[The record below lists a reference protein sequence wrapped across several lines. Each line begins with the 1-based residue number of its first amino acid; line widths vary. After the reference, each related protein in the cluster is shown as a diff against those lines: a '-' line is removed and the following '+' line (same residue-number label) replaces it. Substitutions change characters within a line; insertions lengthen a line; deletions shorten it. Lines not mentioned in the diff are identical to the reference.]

1 MIKIFKILVLA
12 GVIIGSIG
20 IASYKIMASDRIEN
34 LALEDYKAGQNQSS
48 KNMILKKDQ
57 HGLKSSNLSSL
68 EKNKD
73 GLKLS
78 DFSLPIYDMTETKD
92 ILSSDGKNISKLL
105 KSTDKKLW
113 FMMNE
118 NEPQGEPEGIVV
130 VNNVNPIKMG
140 GKNRSKDLMKIYKD
154 IKNNV
159 KLEENIKY
167 FEFEGQGIFVISHNN
182 IDEIY
187 LSVGA
192 SKVLD
197 MEAGKKISSKEFM
210 SQMKK
215 YISNLQ

>member
-1 MIKIFKILVLA
+1 MIKIFKTLVLA
-12 GVIIGSIG
+12 GVVIGAIG
-20 IASYKIMASDRIEN
+20 ITSYNIMASDRVEN
-34 LALEDYKAGQNQSS
+34 LALEDYKAGQNQSAKYILPK
-48 KNMILKKDQ
+48 KNQ
-57 HGLKSSNLSSL
+57 
-68 EKNKD
+68 D
-73 GLKLS
+73 GLQLS
-78 DFSLPIYDMTETKD
+78 DFSLPIYSMAETKY

-105 KSTDKKLW
+105 QSTDKKLW

-118 NEPQGEPEGIVV
+118 DEPEGIVV
-130 VNNVNPIKMG
+130 ANDVRPIKMG

-159 KLEENIKY
+159 KSKENIKY

-187 LSVGA
+187 LSIGA

-197 MEAGKKISSKEFM
+197 MEAGKKISTKEFM

>member
-1 MIKIFKILVLA
+1 MIKIFKTLVLA
-12 GVIIGSIG
+12 GVVIGAIG
-20 IASYKIMASDRIEN
+20 IASYNIMASDRVEN
-34 LALEDYKAGQNQSS
+34 LALEDYKAGQKDYKAGENQSAKDILPK
-48 KNMILKKDQ
+48 KNQ
-57 HGLKSSNLSSL
+57 
-68 EKNKD
+68 D
-73 GLKLS
+73 GLQLS
-78 DFSLPIYDMTETKD
+78 DFSLPIYSMAEAKD

-105 KSTDKKLW
+105 QSTDKKLW

-118 NEPQGEPEGIVV
+118 DEPEGIVV
-130 VNNVNPIKMG
+130 ANDVRPIKMG

-159 KLEENIKY
+159 KSEEDIKY
-167 FEFEGQGIFVISHNN
+167 FEFEGQGIFVIPHNN

-210 SQMKK
+210 SKMKK

>member
-1 MIKIFKILVLA
+1 MIKIFKTLVLA
-12 GVIIGSIG
+12 GVVIGAIG
-20 IASYKIMASDRIEN
+20 ITSYNIMASDRVEN
-34 LALEDYKAGQNQSS
+34 LALEDYKAGQKDCKAGQNQSAKYILPK
-48 KNMILKKDQ
+48 KNQ
-57 HGLKSSNLSSL
+57 
-68 EKNKD
+68 D
-73 GLKLS
+73 GLQLS
-78 DFSLPIYDMTETKD
+78 DFSLPIYSMAETKD

-105 KSTDKKLW
+105 QSTDKKLW

-118 NEPQGEPEGIVV
+118 DEPEGIVV
-130 VNNVNPIKMG
+130 ANDVRPIKMG

-159 KLEENIKY
+159 KSKENIKY

-187 LSVGA
+187 LSIGA

>member
-1 MIKIFKILVLA
+1 MIKIFKTLVLA
-12 GVIIGSIG
+12 GVVIGAIG
-20 IASYKIMASDRIEN
+20 IASYNIMASDRVEN
-34 LALEDYKAGQNQSS
+34 LALGDYKAGQNQSS
-48 KNMILKKDQ
+48 KYILPKKNQ
-57 HGLKSSNLSSL
+57 
-68 EKNKD
+68 D
-73 GLKLS
+73 GLQLS
-78 DFSLPIYDMTETKD
+78 DFSLPIYSMAEAKD

-105 KSTDKKLW
+105 QSTDKKLW

-118 NEPQGEPEGIVV
+118 GEPEGIVV
-130 VNNVNPIKMG
+130 ANDVKPIKMG

-159 KLEENIKY
+159 KSEQNIKY

>member
-1 MIKIFKILVLA
+1 VIKIFKTLVLA
-12 GVIIGSIG
+12 GVVIGAIG
-20 IASYKIMASDRIEN
+20 IASYNIMASDRVEN
-34 LALEDYKAGQNQSS
+34 LALEDYKAGQKDYKAGENQSAKDILPK
-48 KNMILKKDQ
+48 KNQ
-57 HGLKSSNLSSL
+57 
-68 EKNKD
+68 D
-73 GLKLS
+73 GLQLS
-78 DFSLPIYDMTETKD
+78 DFSLPIYSMAEAKD

-105 KSTDKKLW
+105 QSTDKKLW

-118 NEPQGEPEGIVV
+118 DEPEGIVV
-130 VNNVNPIKMG
+130 ANDVRPIKMG

-159 KLEENIKY
+159 KSEEDIKY
-167 FEFEGQGIFVISHNN
+167 FEFEGQGIFVIPHNN

-210 SQMKK
+210 SKMKK

>member
-1 MIKIFKILVLA
+1 MIKIFKTLVLA
-12 GVIIGSIG
+12 GVVIGAIG
-20 IASYKIMASDRIEN
+20 IASYNIMASDRVEN
-34 LALEDYKAGQNQSS
+34 LALEDYKAGQKDYRAGQNQSAKDILPK
-48 KNMILKKDQ
+48 KNQ
-57 HGLKSSNLSSL
+57 
-68 EKNKD
+68 D
-73 GLKLS
+73 GLQLS
-78 DFSLPIYDMTETKD
+78 DFSLPIYSMAEAKD

-105 KSTDKKLW
+105 QSTDKKLW

-118 NEPQGEPEGIVV
+118 DEPEGIVV
-130 VNNVNPIKMG
+130 ANDVRPIKMG

-159 KLEENIKY
+159 KSEEDIKY
-167 FEFEGQGIFVISHNN
+167 FEFEGQGIFVIPHNN

>member
-20 IASYKIMASDRIEN
+20 IASYKIRASDRIEN
-34 LALEDYKAGQNQSS
+34 LALEDYKAGQSQSS
-48 KNMILKKDQ
+48 KNMIFKKDQ

-118 NEPQGEPEGIVV
+118 NEPEGIVV

-159 KLEENIKY
+159 KSEEDIKY

>member
-1 MIKIFKILVLA
+1 VIKIFKTLVLA
-12 GVIIGSIG
+12 GVVIGAIG
-20 IASYKIMASDRIEN
+20 ITSYNIMASDRVEN
-34 LALEDYKAGQNQSS
+34 LALEDYKAGQKDCKAGQNQSAKYILPK
-48 KNMILKKDQ
+48 KNQ
-57 HGLKSSNLSSL
+57 
-68 EKNKD
+68 D
-73 GLKLS
+73 GLQLS
-78 DFSLPIYDMTETKD
+78 DFSLPIYSMAETKY

-105 KSTDKKLW
+105 QSTDKKLW

-118 NEPQGEPEGIVV
+118 DEPEGIVV
-130 VNNVNPIKMG
+130 ANDVRPIKMG

-159 KLEENIKY
+159 KSKENIKY

-187 LSVGA
+187 LSIGA

>member
-1 MIKIFKILVLA
+1 MIKIFKTLVLA
-12 GVIIGSIG
+12 GVVIGAIG
-20 IASYKIMASDRIEN
+20 IASYNIMASDRVEN
-34 LALEDYKAGQNQSS
+34 LALEDYKAGQKDYKAGQNQSAKYILPK
-48 KNMILKKDQ
+48 KNQ
-57 HGLKSSNLSSL
+57 
-68 EKNKD
+68 D
-73 GLKLS
+73 GLQLS
-78 DFSLPIYDMTETKD
+78 DFSLPIYSMVETKD
-92 ILSSDGKNISKLL
+92 ILSSDGKNIAKLL
-105 KSTDKKLW
+105 QSTDKKLW

-118 NEPQGEPEGIVV
+118 DEAEGIVV
-130 VNNVNPIKMG
+130 ANDVRPIKMG

-159 KLEENIKY
+159 KSEEDIKY

>member
-1 MIKIFKILVLA
+1 MIKIFKTLVLA
-12 GVIIGSIG
+12 GVVIGAIG
-20 IASYKIMASDRIEN
+20 IASYNIMASDRVEN
-34 LALEDYKAGQNQSS
+34 LALEDYKAGQKDYKAGQNQSAKDILPK
-48 KNMILKKDQ
+48 KNQ
-57 HGLKSSNLSSL
+57 
-68 EKNKD
+68 D
-73 GLKLS
+73 GLQLS
-78 DFSLPIYDMTETKD
+78 DFSLPIYSMAEAKD

-105 KSTDKKLW
+105 QSTDKKLW

-118 NEPQGEPEGIVV
+118 DEPEGIVV
-130 VNNVNPIKMG
+130 ANDVRPIKMG

-159 KLEENIKY
+159 KSEEDIKY

-197 MEAGKKISSKEFM
+197 MEAGKKISSKEFI

>member
-34 LALEDYKAGQNQSS
+34 LALEDYKAGQSQSS

-118 NEPQGEPEGIVV
+118 NEPEGIVV

-159 KLEENIKY
+159 KSEEDIKY

>member
-34 LALEDYKAGQNQSS
+34 LALEDYKAGQSQSS

-78 DFSLPIYDMTETKD
+78 DFSLPMYDMTETKD

-118 NEPQGEPEGIVV
+118 NEPEGIVV

-140 GKNRSKDLMKIYKD
+140 GKTEVKI
-154 IKNNV
+154 
-159 KLEENIKY
+159 
-167 FEFEGQGIFVISHNN
+167 
-182 IDEIY
+182 
-187 LSVGA
+187 
-192 SKVLD
+192 
-197 MEAGKKISSKEFM
+197 
-210 SQMKK
+210 
-215 YISNLQ
+215 

>member
-1 MIKIFKILVLA
+1 MIKIFKTLVLA

-34 LALEDYKAGQNQSS
+34 LALEDYKAGQSQSS
-48 KNMILKKDQ
+48 KNRIPKKDQ
-57 HGLKSSNLSSL
+57 YGLKSFNPSSL

-92 ILSSDGKNISKLL
+92 ILSSDGKNISELL

-118 NEPQGEPEGIVV
+118 NEPEGIVV

-154 IKNNV
+154 IKYNV
-159 KLEENIKY
+159 KSKQNIKY
-167 FEFEGQGIFVISHNN
+167 FEFQGQGILVVSNN
-182 IDEIY
+182 NGDNVY
-187 LSVGA
+187 LSMGA
-192 SKVLD
+192 AKVLD
-197 MEAGKKISSKEFM
+197 MTAGKKLSSKEVIT
-210 SQMKK
+210 QMKK

>member
-1 MIKIFKILVLA
+1 MIKIFKTLVLA
-12 GVIIGSIG
+12 GVVIGAIG
-20 IASYKIMASDRIEN
+20 ITSYNIMASDRVEN
-34 LALEDYKAGQNQSS
+34 LALEDYKAGQKDCKAGQNQSAKYILPK
-48 KNMILKKDQ
+48 KNQ
-57 HGLKSSNLSSL
+57 
-68 EKNKD
+68 D
-73 GLKLS
+73 GLQLS
-78 DFSLPIYDMTETKD
+78 DFSLPIYSMAETKY

-105 KSTDKKLW
+105 QSTDKKLW

-118 NEPQGEPEGIVV
+118 DEPEGIVV
-130 VNNVNPIKMG
+130 ANDVRPIKMG

-159 KLEENIKY
+159 KSKENIKY

-187 LSVGA
+187 LSIGA

>member
-1 MIKIFKILVLA
+1 MIKIFKTLVLA
-12 GVIIGSIG
+12 GVVIGAIG
-20 IASYKIMASDRIEN
+20 ITSYNIMASDRVEN
-34 LALEDYKAGQNQSS
+34 LALEDYKAGQKDCKAGQNQSAKYILPK
-48 KNMILKKDQ
+48 KNQ
-57 HGLKSSNLSSL
+57 
-68 EKNKD
+68 D
-73 GLKLS
+73 GLQLS
-78 DFSLPIYDMTETKD
+78 DFSLPIYSMAETKY

-105 KSTDKKLW
+105 QSTDKKLW

-118 NEPQGEPEGIVV
+118 DEPEGIVV
-130 VNNVNPIKMG
+130 ANDVRPIKMG

-159 KLEENIKY
+159 KSKENIKY

-182 IDEIY
+182 IDELY
-187 LSVGA
+187 LSIGA

>member
-1 MIKIFKILVLA
+1 MIKIFKTLVLA
-12 GVIIGSIG
+12 GVVIGAIG
-20 IASYKIMASDRIEN
+20 ITSYNIMASDRVEN
-34 LALEDYKAGQNQSS
+34 LALEDYKAGQKDCKAGQNQSAKYILPK
-48 KNMILKKDQ
+48 KNQ
-57 HGLKSSNLSSL
+57 
-68 EKNKD
+68 D
-73 GLKLS
+73 GLQLS
-78 DFSLPIYDMTETKD
+78 DFSLPIYSMAETKD

-105 KSTDKKLW
+105 QSTDKKLW

-118 NEPQGEPEGIVV
+118 DEPEGIVV
-130 VNNVNPIKMG
+130 ANDVRPIKMG

-159 KLEENIKY
+159 KSEENIKY

-197 MEAGKKISSKEFM
+197 MEAGKKISSKEFI

>member
-34 LALEDYKAGQNQSS
+34 LALEDYKAGQSQSS

-78 DFSLPIYDMTETKD
+78 DFSLPMYDMTETKD

-118 NEPQGEPEGIVV
+118 NEPEGIVV

-159 KLEENIKY
+159 KSEEDIKY

>member
-1 MIKIFKILVLA
+1 VIKIFKTLVLA
-12 GVIIGSIG
+12 GVVIGAIG
-20 IASYKIMASDRIEN
+20 ITSYNIMASDRVEN
-34 LALEDYKAGQNQSS
+34 LALEDYKAGQKDCKAGQNQSAKYILPK
-48 KNMILKKDQ
+48 KNQ
-57 HGLKSSNLSSL
+57 
-68 EKNKD
+68 D
-73 GLKLS
+73 GLQLS
-78 DFSLPIYDMTETKD
+78 DFSLPIYSMAETKD

-105 KSTDKKLW
+105 QSTDKKLW

-118 NEPQGEPEGIVV
+118 DEPEGIVV
-130 VNNVNPIKMG
+130 ANDVRPIKMG

-159 KLEENIKY
+159 KSKENIKY

-187 LSVGA
+187 LSIGA

>member
-1 MIKIFKILVLA
+1 VIKIFKTLVLA
-12 GVIIGSIG
+12 GVVIGAIG
-20 IASYKIMASDRIEN
+20 ITSYNIMASDRVEN
-34 LALEDYKAGQNQSS
+34 LALEDYKAGQNQSAKYILPK
-48 KNMILKKDQ
+48 KNQ
-57 HGLKSSNLSSL
+57 
-68 EKNKD
+68 D
-73 GLKLS
+73 GLQLS
-78 DFSLPIYDMTETKD
+78 DFSLPIYSMAETKY

-105 KSTDKKLW
+105 QSTDKKLW

-118 NEPQGEPEGIVV
+118 DEPEGIVV
-130 VNNVNPIKMG
+130 ANDVRPIKMG

-159 KLEENIKY
+159 KSKENIKY

-187 LSVGA
+187 LSIGA

>member
-92 ILSSDGKNISKLL
+92 ILSSDGKNISKVL

-118 NEPQGEPEGIVV
+118 NEPEGIVV

-154 IKNNV
+154 IKYNV
-159 KLEENIKY
+159 KSKQNIKY
-167 FEFEGQGIFVISHNN
+167 FEFQGQGVLVVSNN
-182 IDEIY
+182 NVDNVY
-187 LSVGA
+187 LSMGA
-192 SKVLD
+192 AKVLD
-197 MEAGKKISSKEFM
+197 MTAGKKLSSKEVIT
-210 SQMKK
+210 QMKK

>member
-12 GVIIGSIG
+12 GVVIGAIG
-20 IASYKIMASDRIEN
+20 IASYNIMASDRVEN

-78 DFSLPIYDMTETKD
+78 DFSLPIYDMTEAKD

-130 VNNVNPIKMG
+130 TNDVRPIKMG

-159 KLEENIKY
+159 KSEEDIKY

>member
-57 HGLKSSNLSSL
+57 HGLKSSNLSFL

-159 KLEENIKY
+159 KSEEDIKY

>member
-1 MIKIFKILVLA
+1 MIKIFKTLVLA
-12 GVIIGSIG
+12 GVVIGAIG
-20 IASYKIMASDRIEN
+20 IASYNIMASDKVEN
-34 LALEDYKAGQNQSS
+34 LALEDYKAGQKDYKAGENQSAKDILPK
-48 KNMILKKDQ
+48 KNQ
-57 HGLKSSNLSSL
+57 
-68 EKNKD
+68 D
-73 GLKLS
+73 GLQLS
-78 DFSLPIYDMTETKD
+78 DFSLPIYSMAEAKD

-105 KSTDKKLW
+105 QSTDKKLW

-118 NEPQGEPEGIVV
+118 DEPEGIVV
-130 VNNVNPIKMG
+130 ANDVRPIKMG

-159 KLEENIKY
+159 KSEEDIKY
-167 FEFEGQGIFVISHNN
+167 FEFEGQGIFVIPHNN

-210 SQMKK
+210 SKMKK

>member
-1 MIKIFKILVLA
+1 MIKIFKTLVLA
-12 GVIIGSIG
+12 GVVIGAIG
-20 IASYKIMASDRIEN
+20 ITSYNIMASDRVEN
-34 LALEDYKAGQNQSS
+34 LALEDYKAGQNQSAKYILPK
-48 KNMILKKDQ
+48 KNQ
-57 HGLKSSNLSSL
+57 
-68 EKNKD
+68 D
-73 GLKLS
+73 GLQLS
-78 DFSLPIYDMTETKD
+78 DFSLPIYSMAETKY

-105 KSTDKKLW
+105 QSTDKKLW

-118 NEPQGEPEGIVV
+118 DEPEGIVV
-130 VNNVNPIKMG
+130 ANDVRPIKMG

-159 KLEENIKY
+159 KSKENIKY

-187 LSVGA
+187 LSIGA

>member
-1 MIKIFKILVLA
+1 MIKIFKTLVLA
-12 GVIIGSIG
+12 GVVIGAIG
-20 IASYKIMASDRIEN
+20 ITSYNIMASDRVEN
-34 LALEDYKAGQNQSS
+34 LALEDYKAGQKDCKAGQNQSAKYILPK
-48 KNMILKKDQ
+48 KNQ
-57 HGLKSSNLSSL
+57 
-68 EKNKD
+68 D
-73 GLKLS
+73 GLQLS
-78 DFSLPIYDMTETKD
+78 DFSLPIYSMAETKY

-105 KSTDKKLW
+105 QSTDKKLW

-118 NEPQGEPEGIVV
+118 DEPEGIVV
-130 VNNVNPIKMG
+130 ANDVRPIKMG

-159 KLEENIKY
+159 KSKENIKY

-187 LSVGA
+187 LSIGA

-197 MEAGKKISSKEFM
+197 MEAGKKISSNEFM

>member
-140 GKNRSKDLMKIYKD
+140 GKNRSKDLMKIYKN

-159 KLEENIKY
+159 KSEEDIKY